1 MNTTIPLKW
10 LPLAAVA
17 FFFSSASP
25 LAYASGS
32 DFGVALVRISLPTR
46 VDLIAVSG
54 ENSPSCHSALLK

>member
-25 LAYASGS
+25 LAYGS
-32 DFGVALVRISLPTR
+32 SSDPGIARVRLSLPTR

-54 ENSPSCHSALLK
+54 ENSLSCNSAALK